1 MLLQAKKA
9 QIEEKLG
16 IKTGNQQEGIVWE
29 SWEVGWVLA
38 VFPDVS

>member
-16 IKTGNQQEGIVWE
+16 IKLVISKKGLFGNLGRW
-29 SWEVGWVLA
+29 GG
-38 VFPDVS
+38 F